1 MGTVDAGFINQL
13 TKILESEFGWA
24 ILFLL
29 LGGFILK
36 KVYKKNEQN
45 ETKIITLC
53 ETNEK
58 KAQKREDKLMEHLE
72 RSNESQERTAKSLEG
87 INDSL
92 QSLEK
97 RVEKIEERTP

>member
-1 MGTVDAGFINQL
+1 MEVLDVNFFNQ
-13 TKILESEFGWA
+13 ILESQFGWA
-24 ILFLL
+24 ILCLL

-36 KVYKKNEQN
+36 KVYQKNEQN
-45 ETKIITLC
+45 ETKIISLY

-97 RVEKIEERTP
+97 RVEKIEEKTP

>member
-45 ETKIITLC
+45 ETKIITLY

-58 KAQKREDKLMEHLE
+58 KAQKREDKLMEHLD
-72 RSNESQERTAKSLEG
+72 RRNESQESLEG

-97 RVEKIEERTP
+97 RVEKIEEKTP

>member
-1 MGTVDAGFINQL
+1 MGTVDMTSINQL
-13 TKILESEFGWA
+13 TKILESQFGWA
-24 ILFLL
+24 ILCLL

-36 KVYKKNEQN
+36 KVYQKNEQN
-45 ETKIITLC
+45 ETKIISLY
-53 ETNEK
+53 ETNE
-58 KAQKREDKLMEHLE
+58 KLMEHLE

-97 RVEKIEERTP
+97 RVEKIEERTH